1 MAKVHEIEAGERLR
15 VARFVAGELAQNPCV
30 AFAYVYGSFAEARP
44 FHDIDIGVYRNGSEP
59 SPDLEENLAQ
69 TLSTALRI
77 PVDVRVVN
85 DAPVSFLFHVLRG
98 ELLYSRDDELL
109 STVIE
114 NTIRCYL
121 DIAPVLRHSAQE
133 AFAK

>member
-1 MAKVHEIEAGERLR
+1 MAEVREIEAGERMR
-15 VARFVAGELAQNPCV
+15 IARTVAGELAQHPRV

-44 FHDIDIGVYRNGSEP
+44 FRDIDIGVYCSGTDP
-59 SPDLEENLAQ
+59 SPDLAEALAH
-69 TLSTALRI
+69 TLTTALRI

-98 ELLYSRDDELL
+98 ELLFSREDELL

-114 NTIRCYL
+114 NTIRRYL
-121 DIAPVLRHSAQE
+121 DIAPVLRHGARE